1 MTNEQRPQYRFYSTK
16 LVVGIIIIA
25 LGLLFLAGNLGLIS
39 ARYVLRH
46 FWPVLFILVG
56 VLMLS
61 QRESRRGK
69 QWGWVWLLIGIWMLS
84 ERLDW
89 IDVNIWQ
96 LFFPT
101 LLLVVGGMLV
111 WRALST
117 QKEEPI
123 VGTEPSEYVRSFAV
137 MSGNELR
144 PVSRPFRGADLS
156 AVMGGLKLDLTGA
169 KMEGDAAAVEVF
181 AFWGGIEIYVP
192 PEWTVT
198 SKVTTFMGG
207 FVDKRRPSS
216 VVPTKTLIVR
226 GFAFMGG
233 IEVKN

>member
-1 MTNEQRPQYRFYSTK
+1 MNEPQPHYRFYSTK
-16 LVVGIIIIA
+16 LIVGIVIIA
-25 LGLLFLAGNLGLIS
+25 LGLLFLASNLGLIS

-46 FWPVLFILVG
+46 FWPVLLILVG

-61 QRESRRGK
+61 QKESRRGR
-69 QWGWVWLLIGIWMLS
+69 QWGWVWLLLGLWLLS
-84 ERLDW
+84 DRLDW
-89 IDVNIWQ
+89 IDINLWQ
-96 LFFPT
+96 LAFPM
-101 LLLVVGGMLV
+101 LLLAVGGILV
-111 WRALST
+111 WRALWT

-123 VGTEPSEYVRSFAV
+123 VGAEPSEFVRSFAV

-181 AFWGGIEIYVP
+181 AFWGGIEIHVP

-216 VVPTKTLIVR
+216 VVPTKTLTVR

>member
-1 MTNEQRPQYRFYSTK
+1 MNEPPPPYHFYSTK
-16 LVVGIIIIA
+16 LIVGIVIIA
-25 LGLLFLAGNLGLIS
+25 LGLLFLAGNLGLINT
-39 ARYVLRH
+39 RYVLEH
-46 FWPVLFILVG
+46 LWPVLFILVG

-61 QRESRRGK
+61 QRESRRGR
-69 QWGWVWLLIGIWMLS
+69 QWGWVWLLLGVWLLLKK
-84 ERLDW
+84 LDW
-89 IDVNIWQ
+89 IDIDLWRLV
-96 LFFPT
+96 FPT
-101 LLLVVGGMLV
+101 LLLVVGGILV

-117 QKEEPI
+117 QREEPV

-169 KMEGDAAAVEVF
+169 KMEGDTAAIEVF
-181 AFWGGIEIYVP
+181 AFWGGIEIHVP

-216 VVPTKTLIVR
+216 VVPTKTLTVR